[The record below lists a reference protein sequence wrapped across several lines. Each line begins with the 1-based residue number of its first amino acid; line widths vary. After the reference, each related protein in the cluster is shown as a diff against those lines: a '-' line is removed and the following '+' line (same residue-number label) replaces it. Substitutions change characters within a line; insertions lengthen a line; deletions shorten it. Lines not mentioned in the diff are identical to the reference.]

1 VTVTHPDVSRYFMTI
16 PEASQLVLEA
26 ATLGSTGEILMLDMG
41 KAVKIVDLAQ
51 DLIDLSGRRDL
62 QIAFTGL
69 KGGEKLTEDLLLE
82 EETYDR
88 TQHPTI
94 VVGRMQPLEPLVF
107 DRAIDRLRT
116 LALRGD
122 DQEVRRCLSAMI
134 SDATLE
140 LENDQPEAVPDVG
153 RRAPRTA

>member
-1 VTVTHPDVSRYFMTI
+1 VSRYFMTI

-88 TQHPTI
+88 TQHPKI
-94 VVGRMQPLEPLVF
+94 VVGRMQPIEPLVF